1 MDRARECQP
10 CAPEG
15 TRADRPSF
23 ADPNSRGTFPGG
35 LAASLVF
42 TLVGAKA
49 AKICKPA
56 NRLRVVR
63 SSQTRTRFAVD
74 AVSRVGV
81 GLSPIVAT
89 ARYGFR
95 RGSESSRT
103 IRRWRSW

>member
-1 MDRARECQP
+1 MDRAREGL

-49 AKICKPA
+49 AKICNP
-56 NRLRVVR
+56 
-63 SSQTRTRFAVD
+63 RT
-74 AVSRVGV
+74 GC
-81 GLSPIVAT
+81 
-89 ARYGFR
+89 
-95 RGSESSRT
+95 E
-103 IRRWRSW
+103 W